1 MVKIP
6 EWWIETTLGEIVEV
20 KSWSTPS
27 TKEESYWDWDI
38 SWITPKDLSSYNK
51 RFIDRWEKNITELW
65 LKKSSAQLLPKN
77 TVLFSSRAPIW
88 YVAIANK
95 ELTTNQWFKNLV
107 CDEINSH
114 FMFFYYRLKNKKNF
128 IEWLASWSTFSE
140 ISWTWMKNL
149 PILLPPLPEQKA
161 IAGVLSSF
169 DDKIELLRAENQT
182 LEEMGQTLFKEWFIS
197 PLAPWRGNW
206 TAKNSSDSKKEKSP
220 LGDLGAELPDG
231 WKVGKLGDIIEF
243 IIDNRWKTP
252 LTSDKWDYPMVEINA
267 IIWDGMIINISDCK
281 KFVWEELYNTWFRKW
296 HPKRWDVLFSTVWSI
311 WEIAF
316 VFDEIFCIAQNIVW
330 LRSKY
335 WKFMYLLL
343 KSIQWNLKALDIS
356 SVQPSIKLPHLL
368 DYDIVIPDEISIKE
382 FEARVSPIFEKINN
396 NWKQI
401 NTLISTRDQLLPKLM
416 SWEVRVEF

>member
-1 MVKIP
+1 M
-6 EWWIETTLGEIVEV
+6 
-20 KSWSTPS
+20 
-27 TKEESYWDWDI
+27 
-38 SWITPKDLSSYNK
+38 
-51 RFIDRWEKNITELW
+51 
-65 LKKSSAQLLPKN
+65 KN
-77 TVLFSSRAPIW
+77 TT
-88 YVAIANK
+88 NK
-95 ELTTNQWFKNLV
+95 W
-107 CDEINSH
+107 
-114 FMFFYYRLKNKKNF
+114 
-128 IEWLASWSTFSE
+128 
-140 ISWTWMKNL
+140 
-149 PILLPPLPEQKA
+149 
-161 IAGVLSSF
+161 
-169 DDKIELLRAENQT
+169 
-182 LEEMGQTLFKEWFIS
+182 
-197 PLAPWRGNW
+197 
-206 TAKNSSDSKKEKSP
+206 
-220 LGDLGAELPDG
+220 
-231 WKVGKLGDIIEF
+231 
-243 IIDNRWKTP
+243 
-252 LTSDKWDYPMVEINA
+252 
-267 IIWDGMIINISDCK
+267 MIINISDCK